1 MRYKIMVVD
10 DDPFIRNSLKNIF
23 DTKEYE
29 TIVCENGRKALE
41 KVEDEL
47 PDAVLL
53 DIKLGDISGIE
64 VLNKIKS
71 RHSEIPVVM
80 ITAYTDVETVVSA
93 IKSGAYDYLEK
104 PLDLDRIEIVIK
116 RVLERIKLSKENENL
131 KQELKVREEFNEIV
145 SHSPQMVEVRK
156 LAEEY
161 AKGID
166 TTVFI
171 EGESGTGKE
180 IIARF
185 IHKNGA
191 RANEPFVAINCGA
204 IPKDL
209 IESELFGYEKGAFTG
224 AQYRTHKGKFEIS
237 DGGTIL
243 LDEIGELSPEAQVKL
258 LRVLQEKKFFRIG
271 GTKEISVDVRVI
283 VSTNKILEE
292 EIEKGNFREDL
303 FYRLNV
309 ARIKIP
315 PLRERKEDIIPFA
328 NLFIKE
334 FNMKFNKNISGLSDD
349 TKDFSLTYPW
359 RGNVRELRNAIERV
373 VLLSH
378 GRIIKRED
386 FDFLSSERLLEKQ
399 QTKNIVNIPPEGISI
414 DKILKELIVG
424 TLALTRGN
432 QVKAAKILNISRGK
446 LIYRMKKLNIKF
458 PQ

>member
-1 MRYKIMVVD
+1 MKYKIMVVD
-10 DDPFIRNSLKNIF
+10 DDQLIRNSLKSIF
-23 DTKEYE
+23 DARGYE
-29 TIVCENGRKALE
+29 TILCENGRTALE

-47 PDAVLL
+47 PDAMLL
-53 DIKLGDISGIE
+53 DIKLGDISGID
-64 VLNKIKS
+64 VLKKVKS
-71 RHSEIPVVM
+71 KYSGIPIVM

-131 KQELKVREEFNEIV
+131 RQELKDREEFYEIV
-145 SHSPQMVEVRK
+145 CHSPRMVKVCK
-156 LAEEY
+156 LTDVY
-161 AKGID
+161 IKGRD
-166 TTVFI
+166 TTVLI

-180 IIARF
+180 IIARY
-185 IHKNGA
+185 IHKNSV
-191 RANEPFVAINCGA
+191 RRNEPFVAINCGA

-224 AQYRTHKGKFEIS
+224 AQYRTQKGKFEIS

-258 LRVLQEKKFFRIG
+258 LRVLQEKRFFRIG
-271 GTKEISVDVRVI
+271 GSKEISVDVRVI

-328 NLFIKE
+328 NLFIRE
-334 FNMKFNKNISGLSDD
+334 FNKKFNKSVSGLSKSA
-349 TKDFSLTYPW
+349 KDFLLVCPW

-378 GRIIKRED
+378 EKIIKRED
-386 FDFLSSERLLEKQ
+386 FDFLSSEKVLEKQ
-399 QTKNIVNIPPEGISI
+399 KTKNIVDIPPEGISI
-414 DKILKELIVG
+414 DKILEELIVG

-432 QVKAAKILNISRGK
+432 QVKAAKILGISRGK
-446 LIYRMKKLNIKF
+446 LIYRMKKLNIKV

>member
-1 MRYKIMVVD
+1 MVVD
-10 DDPFIRNSLKNIF
+10 DDPFIRNSLKNVF

-41 KVEDEL
+41 KVDDEL

-116 RVLERIKLSKENENL
+116 RVLERIKLSKENESL
-131 KQELKVREEFNEIV
+131 KQELKDREEFYEIIR
-145 SHSPQMVEVRK
+145 HSPQMVEVCK

-161 AKGID
+161 AKGRD

-185 IHKNGA
+185 IHKNSA

-258 LRVLQEKKFFRIG
+258 LRVLQEKRFFG
-271 GTKEISVDVRVI
+271 GIREISVDVRVI

-315 PLRERKEDIIPFA
+315 PLRERKEDIVPFA
-328 NLFIKE
+328 ELFIKE
-334 FNMKFNKNISGLSDD
+334 FNMRFNKNISGLSNDA
-349 TKDFSLTYPW
+349 KDFSLVYPW
-359 RGNVRELRNAIERV
+359 RGNVRELRNAVERV

-399 QTKNIVNIPPEGISI
+399 QIKNIINIPPEGISI

-424 TLALTRGN
+424 TLALTKGN

-446 LIYRMKKLNIKF
+446 LIYRIKKLNIKF